1 MQDACKDLFYIS
13 FFKIEYDKEPNFG
26 AQFEH
31 MVKNCSNSD
40 REAGL
45 EIGLAAADWTTSLLA
60 MKELPGFE
68 TRGFSD

>member
-1 MQDACKDLFYIS
+1 MIDTCKFLFLIS
-13 FFKIEYDKEPNFG
+13 FLKIEYNKETNIV

-45 EIGLAAADWTTSLLA
+45 EIGLAAAD
-60 MKELPGFE
+60 
-68 TRGFSD
+68 

>member
-1 MQDACKDLFYIS
+1 MK
-13 FFKIEYDKEPNFG
+13 YDKETNFA

-45 EIGLAAADWTTSLLA
+45 EIGLAGGRLDHKPVGNKGTPRFQNARVQRFVSNCL
-60 MKELPGFE
+60 
-68 TRGFSD
+68 SSS